1 MKKKLFLTICLF
13 FNIFLFSSEDIFTL
27 TKEEVNYLKENP
39 VIKYTPDPN
48 WLPYE
53 ALDKDGK
60 HIGIFSDL
68 LMLIE
73 KKLNVK
79 FEIVFNKSWKEAL
92 VFSNENKI
100 DMIAGS
106 LANVVLND
114 KFKSIKSSL
123 VNPIVIVMKKGHK
136 YVSDLNHIPNKK
148 IILIKEYGYTSKL
161 IKAYPNIKF
170 SYVNNLQD
178 GLISI
183 SEGEN
188 DILLASIAAATYNIS
203 YLGLNNLAIVGRTS
217 VDMEISF
224 FIKKDKIILYN
235 IINKLITQK
244 VKYSNLVN
252 EVMKKWTLQ
261 GYAEKTNYILI
272 FKIIT
277 VFIIITLLGFIWNSQ
292 LSKSKKKIEELNYKL
307 KEKVDELNKLSIT
320 DSMTDLYNRRYFDK
334 VFEQEIQRCNR
345 SKRTLI
351 LLLLDADKF
360 KEYNDTYGHAK
371 GDEVLI
377 SISSCM
383 KKISKR
389 ANDFA
394 FRIGGEEF
402 CIITSDVNE
411 NDAYSYSNKL
421 RVSIENTLIEHKKNT
436 ASNYVTVSIGLVI
449 VKFKEN
455 TLIKSSDIYII
466 ADKALYKAKEKGR
479 NKIEKIIIE

>member
-1 MKKKLFLTICLF
+1 
-13 FNIFLFSSEDIFTL
+13 
-27 TKEEVNYLKENP
+27 
-39 VIKYTPDPN
+39 
-48 WLPYE
+48 
-53 ALDKDGK
+53 
-60 HIGIFSDL
+60 
-68 LMLIE
+68 
-73 KKLNVK
+73 
-79 FEIVFNKSWKEAL
+79 
-92 VFSNENKI
+92 
-100 DMIAGS
+100 
-106 LANVVLND
+106 
-114 KFKSIKSSL
+114 
-123 VNPIVIVMKKGHK
+123 
-136 YVSDLNHIPNKK
+136 
-148 IILIKEYGYTSKL
+148 
-161 IKAYPNIKF
+161 
-170 SYVNNLQD
+170 
-178 GLISI
+178 
-183 SEGEN
+183 
-188 DILLASIAAATYNIS
+188 
-203 YLGLNNLAIVGRTS
+203 
-217 VDMEISF
+217 
-224 FIKKDKIILYN
+224 
-235 IINKLITQK
+235 
-244 VKYSNLVN
+244 
-252 EVMKKWTLQ
+252 MKKWTLQ
-261 GYAEKTNYILI
+261 GYVEKTNYILI

-292 LSKSKKKIEELNYKL
+292 LTKSKKKIEELNYKL

-334 VFEQEIQRCNR
+334 VFEQEIKRCNR
-345 SKRTLI
+345 SKRALI

-394 FRIGGEEF
+394 FRVGGEEF

-421 RVSIENTLIEHKKNT
+421 RESIENTLIEHKKNT

-455 TLIKSSDIYII
+455 SLIKSSDIYKI